1 MVVELSFQLAVVET
15 ADMTETADITET
27 TDMTETTDIT
37 DSQLGI
43 SSTYRTHILLREKTP
58 YNSKSFLSYC
68 LTTQV
73 NMATPHCANKNQIQT
88 FSP

>member
-15 ADMTETADITET
+15 ADMAETTDMTETTDITET

-43 SSTYRTHILLREKTP
+43 SSTYRTHI
-58 YNSKSFLSYC
+58 
-68 LTTQV
+68 
-73 NMATPHCANKNQIQT
+73 
-88 FSP
+88 